1 MKRTILKYGIYSLL
15 TAAGLFALALLL
27 GKGLDYS
34 VQEIIGYTSMAISL
48 IFVFFGIR
56 HYRDH
61 ENNGK
66 ISFLKAL
73 GVGILISLFAAV
85 GFGLIDYLFTTVIN
99 PDFAVE
105 YETKMIA
112 DMKATLPAEEFE
124 LKKAELQ
131 QQMADYGGS
140 GFMAFMMF
148 AAVTMMG
155 FVVSLLSALVL
166 QKK

>member
-1 MKRTILKYGIYSLL
+1 MKNTVLKYGLYALG

-27 GKGLDYS
+27 GKGLDYT

-56 HYRDH
+56 YYRDH

-66 ISFLKAL
+66 VSFLKAL
-73 GVGILISLFAAV
+73 GIGILISLFAAV
-85 GFGLIDYLFTTVIN
+85 GFGVIDYLFTTVIN

-105 YETKMIA
+105 YEAKMIS
-112 DMKATLPAEEFE
+112 DMKANLTPEDFKIQKEA
-124 LKKAELQ
+124 LQ
-131 QQMADYGGS
+131 QQMKQYGGS

-148 AAVTMMG
+148 AAVAMMG
-155 FVVSLLSALVL
+155 FIISLISAIIL
-166 QKK
+166 QRK